1 MAYLDF
7 KSPLTPLFQ
16 SGELSLKE
24 GVENPIFF
32 DEKIMK
38 NLTKKQSSWWKSG
51 SPWIWLNGG
60 AVAICILMV
69 VGLIGLIAARGFGHF
84 WPANI
89 IQTSIT
95 EIDGSQ
101 QKIMGEIIREE
112 IIPAVIARDNG
123 YTIPQDQVLVT
134 RHLFKLGNRDVTGR
148 DFVWYLQNGMSEWQ
162 YPKDAVVIERRE
174 WGNFYGYPVA
184 IQEEGKVV
192 TELSTQ
198 NFWEEMQVRLDRALK
213 LHYQV
218 EDIEK
223 GRIGR
228 INNAMEELRLER
240 RRLELS
246 GASAEALAVE
256 DVDIAERRAALE
268 AEYSVIKKQ
277 RDDLL
282 HLATRDK
289 LVARTA
295 DGKEVV
301 MSFDHLVQITP
312 SNQLNVFQKSAHYL
326 KNFWAFITEEPREAN
341 TEGGIFPAIFGTV
354 TMVMVMSIIVTPFGV
369 LAAIYLREYARQGII
384 LKIIRISVYNLAG
397 VPSIVYGVFGLG
409 FFVYTL
415 GGNLDH
421 MFYAESLPSPT
432 FGTPGLFWASLTLA
446 LLTLPIVIV
455 STEEGL
461 SRIPSTIR
469 QGSLALG
476 ATKSETL
483 WKVVVPLATP
493 AMMTGLILAIA
504 RAAGEVA
511 PLMLVGVVKL
521 APSLPINGTYPYVH
535 LDQKIMHLG
544 FHIYDVGF
552 QSPNVEAARPLV
564 YATSLILVLLIIALN
579 ITAIRIRNNL
589 REKYRSA
596 SD

>member
-1 MAYLDF
+1 
-7 KSPLTPLFQ
+7 
-16 SGELSLKE
+16 
-24 GVENPIFF
+24 
-32 DEKIMK
+32 MK
-38 NLTKKQSSWWKSG
+38 KFVKAQADWFKSG

-60 AVAICILMV
+60 AVAICMVMV
-69 VGLIGLIAARGFGHF
+69 VGLLGLIAIRGFGHF
-84 WPANI
+84 WPADI
-89 IQTSIT
+89 VQTSIVDR
-95 EIDGSQ
+95 DGARHI
-101 QKIMGEIIREE
+101 IMGEDVRSEV
-112 IIPAVIARDNG
+112 IPAAVARDGG
-123 YTIPQDQVLVT
+123 YTVEDNVELIT
-134 RHLFKLGNRDVTGR
+134 RHLFKMGNRDVNGR
-148 DFVWYLQNGMSEWQ
+148 DFAWFLETGMEKWD
-162 YPKDAVVIERRE
+162 YPIDAISVERRE

-184 IQEEGKVV
+184 IKAQDKVV
-192 TELSTQ
+192 SELGSED
-198 NFWEEMQVRLDRALK
+198 FWQQLDLRLDRALD
-213 LHYQV
+213 LHSQIHR
-218 EDIEK
+218 IEK
-223 GRIGR
+223 SDIGR
-228 INNAMEELRLER
+228 INKRMDDLRLDR
-240 RRLELS
+240 RRLELDGIS
-246 GASAEALAVE
+246 GAQLAVA
-256 DVDIAERRAALE
+256 DAEFAARRAEME
-268 AEYSVIKKQ
+268 AEYSVIKKT

-282 HLATRDK
+282 AQATRDK
-289 LVARTA
+289 LITRTA

-301 MSFDHLVQITP
+301 IAFDHIVRVTRPNDLAVLGKLGQYAERFWEF
-312 SNQLNVFQKSAHYL
+312 VSA
-326 KNFWAFITEEPREAN
+326 EPREAN
-341 TEGGIFPAIFGTV
+341 TEGGIFPAIFGTL
-354 TMVMVMSIIVTPFGV
+354 TMVIVMSIMVTPFGV
-369 LAAIYLREYARQGII
+369 LAAIYLREYARQGTF

-415 GGNLDH
+415 GGNLDEL
-421 MFYAESLPSPT
+421 FYAESLPSPT

-476 ATKSETL
+476 ATKAETL

-521 APSLPINGTYPYVH
+521 APALPVDGNYPYLH

-564 YATSLILVLLIIALN
+564 YATSLTLVLLIITLN
-579 ITAIRIRNNL
+579 ITAIKIRNNL